1 MPGLENDASFR
12 LIKTFGRL
20 KGRPLSKNQK
30 LGLEALQKHYRF
42 SLENSIFSETK
53 KKIWLEVGFGN
64 GQHLVELAKR
74 NSDKLILGS
83 EVYQNGVATACF
95 SLFQNKIDNVR
106 VFHGDIRILLN
117 SFKYGA
123 IDRLYVLFPDPWIKK
138 RHKSRRLLS
147 STNIEFF
154 SKILKSKGAICI
166 ATDVEDYYFEIEEA
180 FSNSYQFKKLDV
192 SLKKK
197 NLRFFLD
204 VKTKYEQKAINKGLS
219 PSYLVYKKV

>member
-1 MPGLENDASFR
+1 MPDLESDVSHR
-12 LIKTFGRL
+12 LIKTFGRS
-20 KGRPLSKNQK
+20 KGRALSNNQK
-30 LGLEALQKHYRF
+30 LGLEILQKKYSL
-42 SLENSIFSETK
+42 SLENSLSLETK

-74 NSDKLILGS
+74 NSDKIIMGS
-83 EVYQNGVATACF
+83 EVYQNGVASACF

-117 SFKYGA
+117 SFKHEA
-123 IDRLYVLFPDPWIKK
+123 VDRLYVLFPDPWIKK

-180 FSNSYQFKKLDV
+180 FSNSTQFKKLHV
-192 SLKKK
+192 SPKEKD
-197 NLRFFLD
+197 LRFFLD
-204 VKTKYEQKAINKGLS
+204 VRTKYEKKAINKGLS